1 MRVFRIG
8 LLFGVSAALL
18 GFADLRGERMA
29 LSLQDVLQMAEQANF
44 EVLIAE
50 ESREAARQGVARS
63 RSNLLPQLSV
73 EVDQSRSK
81 NPLGQAGQGID
92 PGEAEQGLNRT
103 FVNRFDALIRARM
116 SLLNLEDRAQL
127 EVSRFNLRIV
137 ETEIE
142 LVVQQILNRIADAYF
157 THHRNL
163 QLLEVIDANLERDEV
178 LLRVA
183 RNQFEGGVATP
194 LDVTRAEVSLAT
206 NELAR
211 LAQETDVMESGLRLK
226 RILNLP
232 LGTELELQA
241 VDIPE
246 RAPDEL
252 NVLAEL
258 PRVLERRPEFRLEV
272 ERLDRNRYSRRA
284 ADWQRLPSVD
294 VTGSWG
300 YASETLADDMREQ
313 WRVGVGVNV
322 PIFEGGR
329 IRANQLEA
337 DSNIRSQSYVVRD
350 LEQAIEA
357 DLRLAAQDLRSRY
370 NQVEVATKTVDLN
383 RREYDLARNRFEEGV
398 ADNADVVTAMAR
410 LAEAEGVLV
419 DAKYAYHLS
428 WIRMARLRGDVR
440 DVIQSI
446 E

>member
-1 MRVFRIG
+1 MNVFRIG
-8 LLFGVSAALL
+8 FVSLL
-18 GFADLRGERMA
+18 GFAALGSGDLSGERI
-29 LSLQDVLQMAEQANF
+29 SLGLRDVLEMAERANF

-63 RSNLLPQLSV
+63 RSSLLPHVSV
-73 EVDQSRSK
+73 EVDQSRSR
-81 NPLGQAGQGID
+81 NPLSGFGQGGE
-92 PGEAEQGLNRT
+92 PGQELNRT

-116 SLLNLEDRAQL
+116 SLLNLDDRAQL

-142 LVVQQILNRIADAYF
+142 RVVQQMLNRIADAYF
-157 THHRNL
+157 THHRNIQRL
-163 QLLEVIDANLERDEV
+163 QVIDANLERDEV
-178 LLRVA
+178 LLRIA
-183 RNQFEGGVATP
+183 RNQLEGGVATP

-211 LAQETDVMESGLRLK
+211 LAQETEVMESGLRLK

-232 LGTELELQA
+232 LYAELDLEA
-241 VDIPE
+241 VEIPQ
-246 RAPDEL
+246 RAPASPD
-252 NVLAEL
+252 VLVEL
-258 PRVLERRPEFRLEV
+258 PRVLDRRPEYRLER
-272 ERLDRNRYSRRA
+272 ERLERNRYSRRA

-294 VTGSWG
+294 LSGSWG
-300 YASETLADDMREQ
+300 YAAETISDDMREQ
-313 WRVGVGVNV
+313 WRVGVGVSV

-337 DSNIRSQSYVVRD
+337 DSAIRGQTYVLQD
-350 LEQAIEA
+350 LEKEIEA
-357 DLRLAAQDLRSRY
+357 ELRLAVQDLRSRY
-370 NQVEVATKTVDLN
+370 NQVEVATKTVELN
-383 RREYDLARNRFEEGV
+383 RREFDLARNRFEEGV

-428 WIRMARLRGDVR
+428 WVRMARVRGDVR
-440 DVIQSI
+440 DIIQSV